1 MLSVLNQLPEL
12 IAFVESVE
20 CNSFSAAA
28 RSLDTTPSAISKR
41 IAKLEDRLGVRLLQR
56 TTRSLSLTT
65 EGTAYYERV
74 SRLLRELDDA
84 NDLVISRGKPRG
96 KLTVGTSLDFGQWL
110 LVQSIPEFL
119 AQYPEIQI
127 DLRLSDRVVDLV
139 TEGIDVAI
147 RLGDLE
153 DSRLMVKPL
162 GQTQFVLCAAPSYL
176 KTHGIPATPNDLRH
190 HNCLQYLLQGR
201 PELWMFWVDQKWQT
215 VPVKGSF
222 HSDNGGALKNAAIA
236 GLGITRLLG
245 FQVKQEVE
253 QGQLIL
259 LFPNQLF
266 PGLAV
271 HALVTH
277 QRNLSPRVRVFLEFL
292 DCYCRQ
298 SLGEMEKNLQN
309 NSQKNF

>member
-1 MLSVLNQLPEL
+1 MLNVLNQLPEL

-41 IAKLEDRLGVRLLQR
+41 VAKLEDRLGVRLLQR
-56 TTRSLSLTT
+56 TTRSLSLTA
-65 EGTAYYERV
+65 EGAAYYERV
-74 SRLLRELDDA
+74 SCLLRELNDA

-96 KLTVGTSLDFGQWL
+96 KLTVSTSLDFGQWL
-110 LVQSIPEFL
+110 LVQSIPKFL

-139 TEGIDVAI
+139 AEGIDVAI
-147 RLGDLE
+147 RLGTLE
-153 DSRLMVKPL
+153 DSRLMVRPL

-176 KTHGIPATPNDLRH
+176 QKHGIPTTPNDLID
-190 HNCLQYLLQGR
+190 HNCLQYMLQGR
-201 PELWMFWVDQKWQT
+201 PEPWMFWVDQEWKT

-222 HSDNGGALKNAAIA
+222 YSDNGGALKNAAIA

-259 LFPNQLF
+259 LFPDQLS

-271 HALVTH
+271 HALFTH
-277 QRNLSPRVRVFLEFL
+277 QRNLSSRVRVFLEFL
-292 DCYCRQ
+292 NGYCKQ
-298 SLGEMEKNLQN
+298 FLGEMEKNL
-309 NSQKNF
+309 KTMA